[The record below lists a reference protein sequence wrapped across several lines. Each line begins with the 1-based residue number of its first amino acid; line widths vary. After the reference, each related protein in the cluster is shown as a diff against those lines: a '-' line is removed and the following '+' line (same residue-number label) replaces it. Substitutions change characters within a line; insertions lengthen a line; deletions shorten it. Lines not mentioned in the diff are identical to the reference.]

1 MRAFLRAAF
10 GFLKSFGASGS
21 GSRAPGISSV
31 RLAEAGDKDRTSQG
45 LGFRGDKELTSSY
58 HNDSLGLRAYKGLT
72 SSHQTEETKPCGLM
86 TIFTRIPN

>member
-1 MRAFLRAAF
+1 M
-10 GFLKSFGASGS
+10 GSSSFGASGL

-58 HNDSLGLRAYKGLT
+58 HNDSLGLRAYKELTSSHQNEGLGLRGDQELA
-72 SSHQTEETKPCGLM
+72 SSHQTEETSLM
-86 TIFTRIPN
+86 A